1 MTLKQTLTIASAALL
16 AVVIFFSGELQPPPK
31 KDSSQNPSIGSSNN
45 SQAMEI
51 QSFAKQK
58 KAALDGSSIR
68 DIIKSYEKEF
78 DEVTDER
85 EKLSILDKLDSIC
98 KANELTGLSAYYAK
112 QASSISSTQER
123 LLRTG
128 KRFKRLIAT
137 TDDSTQKQQ
146 FKQIAIQSL
155 RAATQRDS
163 SNYGPRI
170 TLANLYLQN
179 RKEVMKGITIL
190 LDIVENKPDHP
201 RANLI
206 LGRYGIISGQYNK
219 AISRLKKVAGSDT
232 LQARAHFHLG
242 EAHYASGNKKK
253 ALDHFTK
260 SKESMNNPAL
270 KDTIDKYIDNIQN
283 I

>member
-1 MTLKQTLTIASAALL
+1 MTLKQTLTIASAVLL
-16 AVVIFFSGELQPPPK
+16 AVVIFFFGELQPPPK
-31 KDSSQNPSIGSSNN
+31 KDSDENPSPGGPMTN
-45 SQAMEI
+45 SQELDM
-51 QSFAKQK
+51 QPFAKQR
-58 KAALDGSSIR
+58 KAALNGNIR
-68 DIIKSYEKEF
+68 DIIKNSEKEL
-78 DEVTDER
+78 DEVTDED

-98 KANELTGLSAYYAK
+98 RANDLRGLAAYYT
-112 QASSISSTQER
+112 QRASSISPTQER
-123 LLRTG
+123 LFRTG
-128 KRFKRLIAT
+128 KRLKRLVTI

-155 RAATQRDS
+155 RAATKRDS
-163 SNYGPRI
+163 SNYAPRI

-190 LDIVENKPDHP
+190 LDIVENEPEHP

-206 LGRYGIISGQYNK
+206 LGRYGIISGQYEK

-260 SKESMNNPAL
+260 SKESMTNPAL
-270 KDTIDKYIDNIQN
+270 KDTIDKYIENIQN